1 MPTRRQERVAE
12 MIKIELGKMLESEI
26 EDPHL
31 KLISITDVT
40 ISSDLREANVY
51 ASALG
56 GEAVQADVLAGL
68 DHARSYFRHGLAT
81 RMKLRIVPNLHFRWD
96 SSLETGDRIS
106 RLLDQIE
113 RED

>member
-1 MPTRRQERVAE
+1 MTTRRQERVAE

-26 EDPHL
+26 EDPRL
-31 KLISITDVT
+31 KLISITEVT

-68 DHARSYFRHGLAT
+68 DHARSYFRRGLAT